1 MEKSKTVILV
11 QEQLDTNQVKI
22 QKLITILNQQ
32 VQLQTKGLR
41 LNNYVQITLTKKPK
55 IITVSKEFS

>member
-41 LNNYVQITLTKKPK
+41 LNNYVQITLTKKAK